1 MRLENKVAIVTGGAT
16 GVGEAIASKFCREG
30 AQVVIASLPD
40 DPVDDIVERM
50 HEQGGEAVSFLGDL
64 SHEDTARECV
74 ESAIECFGQL
84 DILINNAGVLNVL
97 HPIEDFPTDKF
108 DEMISSNIR
117 TVFMMTR
124 AAIPELKKTR
134 GCIVSAGSEAGWN
147 GAPNFA
153 PYGGTKGFIHAF
165 MKGVAVEQA
174 KNGIRAN
181 CVCPGPIDTSMTD
194 EAVTFDGETEE
205 TLIAE
210 TSLGRRGKVEEIA
223 NVYAFLAS
231 DEASYVTGAL
241 WLVDGGITIANG
253 NVGEQVPHNLAAA
266 PGPSPAER
274 GLGGTLQP

>member
-16 GVGEAIASKFCREG
+16 GIGRAIASRFCREG
-30 AQVVIASLPD
+30 AQVVVAGLPS
-40 DPVDDIVERM
+40 DPVDDIVERV
-50 HEQGGEAVSFLGDL
+50 HEHGGEAVSFLGDL

-84 DILINNAGVLNVL
+84 DILVNNAAVVNVL
-97 HPIEDFPTDKF
+97 HPIEDFPTDRF
-108 DEMISSNIR
+108 EEMISSNIR

-134 GCIVSAGSEAGWN
+134 GCIVSAGSEAAWN

-181 CVCPGPIDTSMTD
+181 CVCPGPIDTAMTED
-194 EAVTFDGETEE
+194 EVVSFDSESEE
-205 TLIAE
+205 TLITNTA
-210 TSLGRRGKVEEIA
+210 LGERGTVEEIA

-231 DEASYVTGAL
+231 DEAAYVNGAL
-241 WLVDGGITIANG
+241 WLVDGGTTIANG
-253 NVGEQVPHNLAAA
+253 NVGEEVAHTLAAT
-266 PGPSPAER
+266 PGPLPAEH
-274 GLGGTLQP
+274 GLGDAR

>member
-16 GVGEAIASKFCREG
+16 GIGEAIASKFCREG
-30 AQVVIASLPD
+30 AQVVVTGLPD
-40 DPVDDIVERM
+40 EPVDDIVERV
-50 HEQGGEAVSFLGDL
+50 HEHGGEAVSFLGDL

-108 DEMISSNIR
+108 EEMISSNIR
-117 TVFMMTR
+117 AVFMMTR

-134 GCIVSAGSEAGWN
+134 GCIVSAGSEAAWN

-181 CVCPGPIDTSMTD
+181 CVCPGPIDTAMIDD
-194 EAVTFDGETEE
+194 EVVSFDSESEE
-205 TLIAE
+205 TLI
-210 TSLGRRGKVEEIA
+210 TSKAHGGRGTVEEIA
-223 NVYAFLAS
+223 DVYAFLAS
-231 DEASYVTGAL
+231 DEAGYVNGAL
-241 WLVDGGITIANG
+241 WLVDGGTTIANG
-253 NVGEQVPHNLAAA
+253 NVGEEVAHNLAAA
-266 PGPSPAER
+266 PGPLPAEH
-274 GLGGTLQP
+274 GLEGAR